1 MIQFKTMMP
10 VTDTLRTILL
20 VFVLGAGI
28 FFAPLLLLFLII
40 VFLPGRPPSAASF
53 GSLVYEM
60 DVSAPVLHLSPRS
73 PPASF

>member
-1 MIQFKTMMP
+1 MMP

-28 FFAPLLLLFLII
+28 FFAPLLLLLLII

-53 GSLVYEM
+53 GLWVFETGI
-60 DVSAPVLHLSPRS
+60 SAPVSHLSPRS